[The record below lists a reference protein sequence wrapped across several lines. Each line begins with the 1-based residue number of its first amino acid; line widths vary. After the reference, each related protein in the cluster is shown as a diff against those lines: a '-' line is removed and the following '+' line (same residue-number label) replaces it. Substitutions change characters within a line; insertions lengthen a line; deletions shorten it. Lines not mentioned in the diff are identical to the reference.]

1 MIFMNIILVY
11 NVSLFKVFHLQYIFS
26 KFNVK
31 SQLLKF
37 SFLNFCVQSINNSFI
52 NMVNT
57 VKLLIESMTQ
67 FLTNFIIIVALGLYL
82 INCNIFYTPTLIT
95 EV

>member
-1 MIFMNIILVY
+1 
-11 NVSLFKVFHLQYIFS
+11 
-26 KFNVK
+26 
-31 SQLLKF
+31 
-37 SFLNFCVQSINNSFI
+37 
-52 NMVNT
+52 MVNT